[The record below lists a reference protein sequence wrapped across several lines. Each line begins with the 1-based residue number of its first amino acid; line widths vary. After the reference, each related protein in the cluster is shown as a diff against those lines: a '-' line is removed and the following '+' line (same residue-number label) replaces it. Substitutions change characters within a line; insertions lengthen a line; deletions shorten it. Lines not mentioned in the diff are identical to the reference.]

1 MRPGLCAAV
10 LLGLA
15 SLVALA
21 ADADEGRLVVVHG
34 DALTVRLVNVPVTEV
49 LEDIARQSGADI
61 RGTVRKP
68 REISAEFADVPLADA
83 LQRLLGDQAF
93 ALVYSSTG
101 DLRAVKL
108 VDGSDA
114 SPPPSPAAA
123 ASTEF
128 MRIVSA
134 HDRVKVHG
142 VLADAI
148 GAPTGSILQLFDLAT
163 RHDDPSVRT
172 EAVKAM
178 VGLLEADQSVR
189 NALMNQ
195 LHFMDDVQVTTLLRN
210 SAGPHAE
217 ELLRT
222 VMVQATAIELRARA
236 SSVLERLGGGS

>member
-108 VDGSDA
+108 VDGS
-114 SPPPSPAAA
+114 
-123 ASTEF
+123 
-128 MRIVSA
+128 
-134 HDRVKVHG
+134 
-142 VLADAI
+142 
-148 GAPTGSILQLFDLAT
+148 
-163 RHDDPSVRT
+163 
-172 EAVKAM
+172 
-178 VGLLEADQSVR
+178 
-189 NALMNQ
+189 
-195 LHFMDDVQVTTLLRN
+195 
-210 SAGPHAE
+210 
-217 ELLRT
+217 
-222 VMVQATAIELRARA
+222 
-236 SSVLERLGGGS
+236 